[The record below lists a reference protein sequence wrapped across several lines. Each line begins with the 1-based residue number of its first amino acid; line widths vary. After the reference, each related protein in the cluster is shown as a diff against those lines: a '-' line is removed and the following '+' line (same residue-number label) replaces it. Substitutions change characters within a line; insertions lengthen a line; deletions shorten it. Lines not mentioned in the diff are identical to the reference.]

1 MHQGVDARWV
11 VPRKLHMQISSLQII
26 FSGGF
31 LMSFRQ
37 ISAAVDL
44 PAVEHQILKFWRD
57 NSVFEKTVN
66 SREDGPAW
74 TFYEGPPTAN
84 GMPGT
89 HHIEARVFKDVFPR
103 FHTMKGKYVERKAG
117 WDCHGLPVEIA
128 VEKELGFSG
137 KGDIEKYGISQ
148 FNDKCRESVQRHVSA
163 FTEMTDRMGFWVDFD
178 QAYWTMSPEYVESV
192 WWSLKEIWKKGLL
205 VQDHRVAPYCPRCG
219 TGLSDHEL
227 AQGYETVTDPSV
239 FVRFPVTSGELQK
252 LKASLLVWTTTPWT
266 LVSNTAIAVH
276 PEVEYVVVQVSVEE
290 QEDEVLV
297 VAKALMESVKGD
309 KKILKTILGKDLEKT
324 TYQRPFDYVEIPDAH
339 YVVLATYVTTEDGT
353 GLVHQSPAF
362 GADDLAVCRSYGLPV
377 VNPIAPDGKFLKE
390 VPVVGGVFFKDAD
403 KTLVKELKAT
413 GALYKHQQYEHSYP
427 HCWRCHT
434 ALMYYAQPSWYIR
447 TTSIKDALLRENAS
461 TDWHPETIKEGRYGD
476 WLNNNIDWAL
486 SRNRYWGTPL
496 PIWRCENKHEICVD
510 SLKELGQL
518 AGKELSNLDP
528 HRPFVDD
535 ITFKCSQC
543 DSTMIR
549 VPEVIDCWYDSG
561 AMPFAQWGY
570 PHKEGSVEKFKASYP
585 ADFIC
590 EAIDQTRGWFYTLM
604 TIGTLVFDRSSYK
617 TVLCLGHILDKDGRK
632 MSKHL
637 GNVLE
642 PMALMDQH
650 GADAVRWYMLAA
662 GSPWSA
668 RRVGH
673 ENLNEVVRK
682 TLLTYWNTVSFHAL
696 YAKAS
701 NFELSQTPLLA
712 DRPLMDKWII
722 SELNL
727 LIANVDKA
735 LEGFDSQVAGRELA
749 KFIDDLSN
757 WYVRRSRRR
766 FWDGD
771 VAALATLHECLVTL
785 TQLLAPLVPFITE
798 HVWQELVRPTD
809 PTSPLS
815 VHLSDFPISKSAEIN
830 RELGN
835 QVELTRRIV
844 ELGRATRAE
853 SGIKIRQ
860 PLGRALIAAKGWS
873 DLPEQMRE
881 QIADE
886 LNVMEL
892 EDIANADGDLV
903 DVSVKANFKSLG
915 AKFGGAVQEIAK
927 AIAGVDPTELVKQ
940 LRNQGSTS
948 IASWTI
954 SLEDLVI
961 TEVPKSGWSVSS
973 HDGESVALDLQLTP
987 ALILAGNVREVIRFI
1002 QERRK
1007 SEGFD
1012 ISDRI
1017 NVAWNGIPEIIAA
1030 IESDRSR
1037 IENEVLAVSMLHDGT
1052 IAIGDSEIGLE
1063 VVLTKSG

>member
-1 MHQGVDARWV
+1 
-11 VPRKLHMQISSLQII
+11 
-26 FSGGF
+26 
-31 LMSFRQ
+31 MSFRA

-44 PAVEHQILKFWRD
+44 PAVEHSILKFWRE
-57 NSVFEKTVN
+57 NSIFEKTVAA
-66 SREDGPAW
+66 REGAPTW

-89 HHIEARVFKDVFPR
+89 HHIEARVFKDLFPR
-103 FHTMKGKYVERKAG
+103 FHTMKGKQVTRKAG

-137 KGDIEKYGISQ
+137 KGDIEKFGIAP

-163 FTEMTDRMGFWVDFD
+163 FTNMTDRMGFWVDFD
-178 QAYWTMSPEYVESV
+178 EAYWTMSPEYVESV

-239 FVRFPVTSGELQK
+239 FVRFPVTSGDLAS

-276 PEVEYVVVQVSVEE
+276 PDVEYVVIEVTQDETT
-290 QEDEVLV
+290 EVLV
-297 VAKALMESVKGD
+297 VAKNLMESVKGE
-309 KKILKTILGKDLEKT
+309 KKILKTMLGKELERI
-324 TYQRPFDYVEIPDAH
+324 TYKRPFDYIEIPDAH
-339 YVVLATYVTTEDGT
+339 FVVLATYVTTEDGT
-353 GLVHQSPAF
+353 GLVHQAPAF

-377 VNPIAPDGKFLKE
+377 VNPIAPDGHFLAD
-390 VPVVGGVFFKDAD
+390 VPVVGGVFFKEAD
-403 KTLVKELKAT
+403 KPLVKELKAS
-413 GALYKHQQYEHSYP
+413 GALYKHQQYEHTYP

-510 SLKELGQL
+510 SLKELGAL
-518 AGKELSNLDP
+518 AGQELSNLDP

-535 ITFKCSQC
+535 ITFACAECSQ
-543 DSTMIR
+543 TMTR

-604 TIGTLVFDRSSYK
+604 TIGTLVFDQSSYK

-662 GSPWSA
+662 GSPWAA

-673 ENLNEVVRK
+673 DSINEVVRK

-696 YAKAS
+696 YANAS
-701 NFELSQTPLLA
+701 NFELSQTPALS
-712 DRPLMDKWII
+712 DRPLMDRWII
-722 SELNL
+722 SELNSL
-727 LIANVDKA
+727 VQEVDAA
-735 LEGFDSQVAGRELA
+735 LEDFDSQIAGRALA
-749 KFIDDLSN
+749 RFIDDLSN

-771 VAALATLHECLVTL
+771 AAALGTLHECLVTL

-798 HVWQELVRPTD
+798 QVWQELVIPADSTQ
-809 PTSPLS
+809 PSS
-815 VHLSDFPISKSAEIN
+815 VHLSNWPAINKSAIDSQ
-830 RELGN
+830 LAA
-835 QVELTRRIV
+835 QVALTRRIV

-860 PLGRALIAAKGWS
+860 PLGRALIAASGWAT
-873 DLPEQMRE
+873 LPEAMRE

-886 LNVMEL
+886 LNVQTL
-892 EDIANADGDLV
+892 QDIATADGDLV
-903 DVSVKANFKSLG
+903 DISVKANFKSLG
-915 AKFGGAVQEIAK
+915 AKFGGAVQEISK
-927 AIAGVDPTELVKQ
+927 AIASADATALVKT
-940 LRNQGSTS
+940 LRSTGSTS
-948 IASWTI
+948 VGTWEIA
-954 SLEDLVI
+954 LDDLVV

-973 HDGESVALDLQLTP
+973 HDGESVALDLELTP
-987 ALILAGNVREVIRFI
+987 ALIAAGNVREVIRFI

-1007 SEGFD
+1007 SDGLD

-1017 NVAWNGIPEIIAA
+1017 SVTWNATEQMAAA
-1030 IESDRSR
+1030 IESDSAH
-1037 IENEVLAVSMLHDGT
+1037 IANEVLALSMTRDLSLQVNDNEVGV
-1052 IAIGDSEIGLE
+1052 E
-1063 VVLTKSG
+1063 VVLVKA

>member
-1 MHQGVDARWV
+1 
-11 VPRKLHMQISSLQII
+11 
-26 FSGGF
+26 
-31 LMSFRQ
+31 MSFRA
-37 ISAAVDL
+37 IPAAVDL
-44 PAVEHQILKFWRD
+44 PAVEHSILEFWRE
-57 NSVFEKTVN
+57 NSIFEKTVAA
-66 SREDGPAW
+66 REGGPAW

-89 HHIEARVFKDVFPR
+89 HHIEARVFKDLFPR
-103 FHTMKGKYVERKAG
+103 FHTMKGKQVTRKAG

-137 KGDIEKYGISQ
+137 KGDIEKFGIAP

-163 FTEMTDRMGFWVDFD
+163 FTDMTDRMGFWVDFD
-178 QAYWTMSPEYVESV
+178 EAYWTMSPEYVESV

-239 FVRFPVTSGELQK
+239 FVRFPVTSGELAE

-266 LVSNTAIAVH
+266 LVSNTAVAVH
-276 PEVEYVVVQVSVEE
+276 PDVEYVAIEVTENE
-290 QEDEVLV
+290 TTEVLV
-297 VAKALMESVKGD
+297 VAQNLMDAVKGE
-309 KKILKTILGKDLEKT
+309 KKILKTMLGKDLERV
-324 TYQRPFDYVEIPDAH
+324 TYKRPFDYIEIPDAH

-353 GLVHQSPAF
+353 GLVHQAPAF

-377 VNPIAPDGKFLKE
+377 VNPIAPDGHFLAD
-390 VPVVGGVFFKDAD
+390 VPVVGGTFFKDAD
-403 KTLVKELKAT
+403 KPLVKELKAS
-413 GALYKHQQYEHSYP
+413 GALYKHQQYEHTYP

-447 TTSIKDALLRENAS
+447 TTSIKDALLRENAA

-510 SLKELGQL
+510 SLKELGALSGQ
-518 AGKELSNLDP
+518 ELSNLDP

-535 ITFKCSQC
+535 ITFACAECSQ
-543 DSTMIR
+543 TMTR

-604 TIGTLVFDRSSYK
+604 TIGTLVFDQSSYK

-662 GSPWSA
+662 GSPWAA

-673 ENLNEVVRK
+673 ESINEVVRK

-701 NFELSQTPLLA
+701 NFEISQTPALSE
-712 DRPLMDKWII
+712 RPLMDRWII
-722 SELNL
+722 SELNIL
-727 LIANVDKA
+727 VKEVDAA
-735 LEGFDSQVAGRELA
+735 LEDFDSQVAGRALA
-749 KFIDDLSN
+749 RFIDDLSN

-766 FWDGD
+766 FWDGE
-771 VAALATLHECLVTL
+771 VAALGTLHECLVTL

-798 HVWQELVRPTD
+798 QVWQELVIPADATQ
-809 PTSPLS
+809 PAS
-815 VHLSDFPISKSAEIN
+815 VHLSNWPVANEGAVDS
-830 RELGN
+830 ELAS
-835 QVELTRRIV
+835 QVALTRRIV

-860 PLGRALIAAKGWS
+860 PLGRALIAASGWAT
-873 DLPEQMRE
+873 LPEAMRE

-886 LNVMEL
+886 LNVQTL
-892 EDIANADGDLV
+892 QDIATADGDLV
-903 DVSVKANFKSLG
+903 DISVKANFKSLG

-927 AIAGVDPTELVKQ
+927 AIAAADATSLVKK
-940 LRNQGSTS
+940 LRSTGSTTVGT
-948 IASWTI
+948 WEI
-954 SLEDLVI
+954 SLEDLVV

-973 HDGESVALDLQLTP
+973 HDGESVALDLELTP
-987 ALILAGNVREVIRFI
+987 ALIAAGNVREVIRFI

-1007 SEGFD
+1007 SDGFE

-1017 NVAWNGIPEIIAA
+1017 NLSWNATEEIATA
-1030 IESDRSR
+1030 IESEISHISD
-1037 IENEVLAVSMLHDGT
+1037 EVLAVSMKRDASLV
-1052 IAIGDSEIGLE
+1052 IADTEIGVE
-1063 VVLTKSG
+1063 VVLVKQ